1 MLNKKL
7 KSTSKLIS
15 LFKRLNLKKNDNI
28 IFHTNI
34 SGLYQYE
41 KKININICK
50 LFLKTILN
58 YIGKEGTL
66 LIPTYNYNFTKGK
79 TYERNKTDCQVGLLG
94 NILLKKFYKSRTYDP
109 VFSHL
114 VFGKLKKDL
123 FNCDYKESFGDRSI
137 FSKIIQKKFKI
148 VCFCCSVNNITFIH
162 YIEKKMNVE
171 YRYNKYF
178 FGNLEKKKIK
188 YKYFVGKKKLDYSLK
203 EKKILK
209 LINNR
214 QFRSTTFGKFNSYC
228 VKSDFIFK
236 KLKKIINK
244 QNNYLIEN

>member
-28 IFHTNI
+28 IFHSNI

-162 YIEKKMNVE
+162 YIEKK
-171 YRYNKYF
+171 
-178 FGNLEKKKIK
+178 
-188 YKYFVGKKKLDYSLK
+188 
-203 EKKILK
+203 ILK